1 MNYNSKLQVESE
13 IIFRLIQRRHINI
26 KLVVILST

>member
-1 MNYNSKLQVESE
+1 MNYNSKQQVKFE
-13 IIFRLIQRRHINI
+13 IIFRLAQRRHINI